1 MQDRFHSCFSGLTKH
16 HGQTNAPGCLAA
28 RDALRAAAFP
38 TESGVHSGDNSTSPS
53 PSPPAEPGQAHAEA
67 FRADYFG
74 DYREDDFLQAE
85 DADNFEDDDGLDG
98 NSVLGLDSSE
108 SDTNEDAREES
119 GGWEPAPEP
128 LPSEDDTPPS
138 NAVDPD
144 SGDALP
150 READLT
156 EADTTYQPN
165 SRAAAERSIPTKT
178 FVVRLVR
185 PLRSGRAVIGERVL
199 PAYSMYK
206 TAMDGED
213 RNIWA
218 PFRSRIDWEIAR
230 WAKMHGP
237 GSTAVSEL
245 LAIENLAA
253 TLGFSYTNT
262 AELNKI
268 IDDHLVPSG
277 RPRFK
282 RREIVVQGEAF
293 EVYYRDILECI
304 CALFG
309 DPEFAN
315 DLLLVPERH
324 YTDKSRQTRVF
335 FDMHTGDWWW
345 RIQKILDRRSPGG
358 TVIPVIIISS
368 DKTQLTVF
376 GNKTAYP
383 VYLTIGNLPKDVR
396 RKPSH
401 RGQVLLAYLLMSN
414 LEHIS
419 NKASQRRTLLNL
431 FHACMRHILAPLK
444 SAGENGVSMARG
456 DGMLFRCHP
465 ILAAY
470 IGDYPEQILVACCTK
485 GDWPKCPIPRDE
497 LGNSTDTERAIR
509 DIATVLEAL
518 DTYDN
523 GATAYKVACE
533 RVGIKPVIRPFWQT
547 LPYVDIYVSITP
559 DILHQLYQGM
569 IKHLISWI
577 KQAYGPI
584 EIDARCRRMP
594 PNHRLRHFYKGISK
608 LQRVTGR
615 EHADI
620 CRILMG
626 LLLDLPL
633 PGGLSPA
640 RLVRATRALLDFLY
654 FPYVAQYPIQT
665 TVTIAVLR
673 DALVRFHAN
682 KSIFINFGIHFDFD
696 FPKLHSLDHF
706 PLSTR
711 LFGSPDNFNTQYSEC
726 LHIDFAKD
734 AYRATNQ
741 KDEFAQMSLWLERRE
756 KVQRHEA
763 FLAWQLS
770 EQDPA
775 EGDAS
780 ESSANHDDLQSPLSS
795 IRRSHHKRT
804 FPSPSSPM
812 LLHLV
817 MTKQPSAKG
826 VHISQLIN
834 TYSARIFR
842 EALARFVVQYRHP
855 DWSAAQVERAA
866 TAVYLPFSTVP
877 VYHKAKFLLAD
888 SDGRPGCG
896 PLIDVV
902 PAHPACQG
910 KYGHQIPGCF
920 DTALI
925 NCGTGQETGVAG
937 YCVGQVRVIFKI
949 PKHAIEALFPDVI
962 APKHLAY
969 VEWVTAFTQPHRDH
983 GMYRVSRSRDR
994 QGTNLASIVEVSK
1007 IRRSCHLFPHFGS
1020 SVLRDWTSAD
1030 VLDRSPYFWVNPYS
1044 DCFMYTTTF

>member
-1 MQDRFHSCFSGLTKH
+1 MPCR
-16 HGQTNAPGCLAA
+16 
-28 RDALRAAAFP
+28 R
-38 TESGVHSGDNSTSPS
+38 
-53 PSPPAEPGQAHAEA
+53 
-67 FRADYFG
+67 
-74 DYREDDFLQAE
+74 
-85 DADNFEDDDGLDG
+85 
-98 NSVLGLDSSE
+98 
-108 SDTNEDAREES
+108 
-119 GGWEPAPEP
+119 
-128 LPSEDDTPPS
+128 
-138 NAVDPD
+138 
-144 SGDALP
+144 
-150 READLT
+150 
-156 EADTTYQPN
+156 N
-165 SRAAAERSIPTKT
+165 SREAAERSIPTKT
-178 FVVRLVR
+178 FVVRLVH

-206 TAMDGED
+206 TAVDGED

-218 PFRSRIDWEIAR
+218 PFRSRLDWEIAR
-230 WAKMHGP
+230 WAKMRGP

-245 LAIENLAA
+245 LGIENLAA
-253 TLGFSYTNT
+253 TLGLSYTNA

-268 IDDHLVPSG
+268 IDDHLPSG

-282 RREIVVQGEAF
+282 RREVVVQGEAF
-293 EVYYRDILECI
+293 EVYYRDVLECI
-304 CALFG
+304 RALFG

-324 YTDKSRQTRVF
+324 YTDESRQTRVF

-358 TVIPVIIISS
+358 TVIPVIISS

-401 RGQVLLAYLLMSN
+401 RGQVLLAYLPTSN
-414 LEHIS
+414 LEHIA

-444 SAGENGVSMARG
+444 AAGENGVSMARG

-470 IGDYPEQILVACCTK
+470 IGDYPEQTLVACCKK
-485 GDWPKCPIPRDE
+485 GNCPKCPIPRDE

-509 DIATVLEAL
+509 DIAEVLEAL
-518 DTYDN
+518 DSYDE
-523 GATAYKVACE
+523 GATAYKDACE
-533 RVGIKPVIRPFWQT
+533 RVGIKPVIQPFWQT
-547 LPYVDIYVSITP
+547 LPYVDIYASITP

-594 PNHRLRHFYKGISK
+594 PNHHLRHFYKGISK
-608 LQRVTGR
+608 LQRVTGK

-654 FPYVAQYPIQT
+654 VAQYPVQT

-682 KSIFINFGIHFDFD
+682 KSIFVDLGIRFDFH

-706 PLSTR
+706 PLSIR
-711 LFGSPDNFNTQYSEC
+711 LFGSPDNFDTQYSER

-734 AYRATNQ
+734 AYRATNR

-763 FLAWQLS
+763 FMAWRLS
-770 EQDPA
+770 EHHA
-775 EGDAS
+775 ARGDVS
-780 ESSANHDDLQSPLSS
+780 ESSENQDDP
-795 IRRSHHKRT
+795 RRSASLSGILRSRHVRRY
-804 FPSPSSPM
+804 PSPSSPM
-812 LLHLV
+812 LSALV
-817 MTKQPSAKG
+817 MTKHPSAKG
-826 VHISQLIN
+826 VHISQLID
-834 TYSARIFR
+834 TYGARIFR

-866 TAVYLPFSTVP
+866 TAVYLPFSTLP
-877 VYHKAKFLLAD
+877 VYHKAKFMLAD
-888 SDGRPGCG
+888 VHKSRVAQDAGAPLVDVLHARPRRR
-896 PLIDVV
+896 
-902 PAHPACQG
+902 G
-910 KYGHQIPGCF
+910 KYGHQVPGRF

-937 YCVGQVRVIFKI
+937 YRVGQVRVIFKI
-949 PKHAIEALFPDVI
+949 PKRAVEALFPDVV
-962 APKHLAY
+962 APEHLAY
-969 VEWVTAFTQPHRDH
+969 IEWFTPFTQPHRDH

-994 QGTNLASIVEVSK
+994 QGTNLASIIEVAK
-1007 IRRSCHLFPHFGS
+1007 IRRSCHLFPHFGPT
-1020 SVLRDWTSAD
+1020 VPRDWTSSD

-1044 DCFMYTTTF
+1044 DRFMYTITF